1 MLDAKWEYAE
11 IYASMWKEKL
21 HIRVTFNDD
30 EQQLSPHKNL
40 LAVLNELGNDGWEL
54 VNAMGRGRRAGEEE
68 FSQIL
73 YLKRLAKAKLT
84 PGSGPLRG
92 TR

>member
-1 MLDAKWEYAE
+1 MLDNKWEYAE
-11 IYASMWKEKL
+11 IYASMWKEEL
-21 HIRVTFNDD
+21 HIRITFPDGD
-30 EQQLSPHKNL
+30 QQLSPHKDVL
-40 LAVLNELGNDGWEL
+40 VILNELGKDGWEL
-54 VNAMGRGRRAGEEE
+54 ISAMGRGRRAGEVE

-73 YLKRLAKAKLT
+73 YLKRLAKVKIT